1 MSRIIDFRAWS
12 HRYKKMFD
20 VTHLD
25 MSSSEVMTGYVDFEG
40 NEGDIWDA
48 MFDGKDF
55 TLMQFTGMLD
65 KDGKRIYEG
74 DIVSYRE
81 KTNEH
86 GDAQHLIA
94 WVQYNSVACAFGIG
108 RSEVWNFFYDFGLT
122 DVKVIGNI
130 YENPELLK

>member
-1 MSRIIDFRAWS
+1 MRSIKFRAWS
-12 HRYKKMFD
+12 HHWKKMFV

-25 MSSSEVMTGYVDFEG
+25 ISSSEVMTGYVDFEG

-48 MFDGKDF
+48 IFDGKDF

-74 DIVSYRE
+74 DIVSYKE
-81 KTNEH
+81 KMDEH
-86 GDAQHLIA
+86 GDVQELIA

-108 RSEVWNFFYDFGLT
+108 RSEIWNFFNDFGLT
-122 DVKVIGNI
+122 DIKVIGNI
-130 YENPELLK
+130 YENKELLK